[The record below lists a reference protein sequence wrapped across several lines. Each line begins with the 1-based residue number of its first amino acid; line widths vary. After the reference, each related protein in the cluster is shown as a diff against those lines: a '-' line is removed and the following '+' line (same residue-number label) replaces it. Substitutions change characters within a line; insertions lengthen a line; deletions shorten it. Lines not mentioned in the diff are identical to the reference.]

1 MFPRIQKLK
10 LHILKLDIE
19 FKLTGAKFMKRYDLW
34 DAFAK
39 TGRIEDYLRYRGVDV
54 YNLKNMKNSKEEP
67 QRDDNRRPDY
77 QGEQQYW

>member
-1 MFPRIQKLK
+1 
-10 LHILKLDIE
+10 
-19 FKLTGAKFMKRYDLW
+19 MKRYDLW

-54 YNLKNMKNSKEEP
+54 YNLRNMKNSKEEP
-67 QRDDNRRPDY
+67 QRDDNRRPDN